1 LIREGLAPPETE
13 FLYGLGRL
21 IVWVPKDSPIPVE
34 TLGIQALLHPSVRKI
49 AIANPRH
56 APYGR
61 AAEDAMKS
69 LEVYEKIKDR
79 LVYGDSVIQAAHFVE
94 TGAADI
100 GIIGHSLAQAPVMRD
115 KGRSWRIPL
124 RNFPRREQGGVIMNW
139 AQDRAAAETFRSY
152 VLGDK
157 GKAILSRYGF
167 WLPEE

>member
-1 LIREGLAPPETE
+1 
-13 FLYGLGRL
+13 
-21 IVWVPKDSPIPVE
+21 
-34 TLGIQALLHPSVRKI
+34 
-49 AIANPRH
+49 
-56 APYGR
+56 
-61 AAEDAMKS
+61 
-69 LEVYEKIKDR
+69 
-79 LVYGDSVIQAAHFVE
+79 
-94 TGAADI
+94 
-100 GIIGHSLAQAPVMRD
+100 MRD